1 MKRISQREARLLKK
15 EVERLR
21 REIGR
26 QRQVWCQDYF
36 GTEIARGT
44 WDHVAPAVRVARALK
59 HAVVVIGDSTN
70 ELRFVALPHV
80 SEEP

>member
-1 MKRISQREARLLKK
+1 
-15 EVERLR
+15 
-21 REIGR
+21 
-26 QRQVWCQDYF
+26 
-36 GTEIARGT
+36 
-44 WDHVAPAVRVARALK
+44 LK